1 MQRGDDQRI
10 SPAAVEIEVK
20 ILEIDRMV
28 IERRLMGLGAKKVFD
43 GQIHA
48 LYFDLPDR
56 RLRTSGLTLRLRR
69 EGPKAVLTLKT
80 DMRNAEAKERAER
93 ETDVGDFRIM
103 RGILETLGYSAWL
116 EMKKHRT
123 SYELPDG
130 HVEIDRYQDE
140 FGYIPE
146 FVEIE
151 GRDMRS
157 VHAIAAALGFTKDDC
172 KPWDA
177 LQLAAHYRDRRGKFP
192 GR

>member
-1 MQRGDDQRI
+1 MQSDNDKNLP
-10 SPAAVEIEVK
+10 PAAVEIEVK
-20 ILEIDRMV
+20 ILEIDRAV
-28 IERRLMGLGAKKVFD
+28 IERRLIELGAKMVFD
-43 GQIHA
+43 GKIHA
-48 LYFDLPDR
+48 VYFDLPDQ
-56 RLRTSGLTLRLRR
+56 RLRASGLTLRLRS

-80 DMRNAEAKERAER
+80 DVRNPEAKEREER
-93 ETDVGDFRIM
+93 ETEVGDFTVM
-103 RGILETLGYSAWL
+103 RGILETLAFAPWL

-151 GRDMRS
+151 GRDIKS
-157 VHAIAAALGFTKDDC
+157 VHSIAAALGFGKDDC

-177 LQLAAHYRDRRGKFP
+177 VQLADYYHDRRRDARG
-192 GR
+192 G